1 MMSTAFGG
9 PGPLFLLLLALGID
23 AVLGAWLGRVL
34 PDVAGLTQ
42 RLCAVLDRRLNRP
55 DRREKDRLL
64 RGALVMLVLLAV
76 AAAAGWVVETLAAGG
91 SAIGTLLT
99 LLVLLASLR
108 GGMAAARVRAV
119 RHALEQ
125 PGIEGA
131 RAAVTGLTRRYI
143 HAMDT
148 HAIARAAIEH
158 AARSVCRKTVAPAFW
173 FILLGVPGLLMWCV
187 VDGAD
192 AAIGRAGPRHERFG
206 LTAARLDDALN
217 ALPARLAGLLL
228 ALAAPFTGGSPGTAL
243 RTLGTDARLHSSLN
257 MGWPLAGMAGAL
269 DLALAGPHKDGGVTV
284 NDPWVGRGRARATPA
299 DIKKAQALG
308 AVATLLL
315 AGLVG
320 VLMVGVA
327 RL

>member
-34 PDVAGLTQ
+34 PDVAGATQ

-64 RGALVMLVLLAV
+64 RGALVIAVLLAV
-76 AAAAGWVVETLAAGG
+76 AAAAGWVVEALAAGG
-91 SAIGTLLT
+91 SGLGTLVK
-99 LLVLLASLR
+99 LLVLLACLR
-108 GGMAAARVRAV
+108 GGRAFARVRAV
-119 RHALEQ
+119 RRALDQ

-131 RAAVTGLTRRYI
+131 RAAAAGLTRRYI

-148 HAIARAAIEH
+148 HAVARAGVEH
-158 AARSVCRKTVAPAFW
+158 AARSFCRKVVTPSFW

-228 ALAAPFTGGSPGTAL
+228 AFAAPFAGGNLSAAL
-243 RTLGTDARLHSSLN
+243 RTLRTDARLSPSLN

-284 NDPWVGRGRARATPA
+284 TEPWIGQGRARATAA
-299 DIKKAQALG
+299 DTGRAL
-308 AVATLLL
+308 ALTTVATLLL

-320 VLMVGVA
+320 LLMVGVA

>member
-1 MMSTAFGG
+1 MSTAFGG
-9 PGPLFLLLLALGID
+9 PGSLFLLLLALGID

-34 PDVAGLTQ
+34 PDVAGFTR
-42 RLCAVLDRRLNRP
+42 RLCGALDRRLNRS

-64 RGALVMLVLLAV
+64 RGALVMAVLLAL
-76 AAAAGWVVETLAAGG
+76 AAAAGWAVEALAAAG
-91 SAIGTLLT
+91 STIGTLLK
-99 LLVLLASLR
+99 LVVLLACLR
-108 GGMAAARVRAV
+108 GGMAFAQVRAL
-119 RHALEQ
+119 RRALEQ
-125 PGIEGA
+125 PGVEGA
-131 RAAVTGLTRRYI
+131 RAAAAGLTRRYV

-148 HAIARAAIEH
+148 HAIARAGVEH
-158 AARSVCRKTVAPAFW
+158 AARGFCRKIVAPSFW

-228 ALAAPFTGGSPGTAL
+228 ALGAPFVGGSLSGAL
-243 RTLGTDARLHSSLN
+243 RTLRTDARLHPSLN

-284 NDPWVGRGRARATPA
+284 NDPWIGQGRARAAAA
-299 DIKKAQALG
+299 DTGKALALA

-320 VLMVGVA
+320 LLMVGVA